1 MNFLNIVI
9 QGYCN
14 ENNREYLVDYFI
26 SEFKKAEKD
35 SFCSTDL
42 FFGGCFKIIEE
53 FNKNLKDQIHKQQRE
68 LNQYLKSVGANK
80 DEKFVNHFNEQIE
93 YEKLNGNTNFRLEN
107 GTMLRLTQ
115 KQITD
120 IEMAISFANSML
132 NSVQSQ
138 PIKTKSEILKEKLY
152 QYGFFELEKVKV
164 LSEESK
170 VSLIELMA
178 ESSLPYQIAM
188 FHYLGFLE
196 NLEMQ
201 YFETGNKLFEGI
213 ATIINSQARSIKGN
227 ISVLKLYSKED
238 RSRYTADKHKETVII
253 DYEQLK

>member
-35 SFCSTDL
+35 NFCSTDL

-53 FNKNLKDQIHKQQRE
+53 FNKNLKDQIHNQQRE

-120 IEMAISFANSML
+120 IETAISFANSKL
-132 NSVQSQ
+132 NSAQSKRAEPKQ
-138 PIKTKSEILKEKLY
+138 ETLTFENHFDNISPIDIYNHFQAGLFEKKYLTEEELTIYLKAAFELQKPPKKLFKIKNMRTKQAIIKVFY
-152 QYGFFELEKVKV
+152 QYFKLAAPSQGKQKQYAAL
-164 LSEESK
+164 
-170 VSLIELMA
+170 
-178 ESSLPYQIAM
+178 
-188 FHYLGFLE
+188 LGD
-196 NLEMQ
+196 
-201 YFETGNKLFEGI
+201 YFEGFRTENVSTNF
-213 ATIINSQARSIKGN
+213 
-227 ISVLKLYSKED
+227 SK
-238 RSRYTADKHKETVII
+238 
-253 DYEQLK
+253 